1 MFYIFS
7 IIKQLIFFI
16 IIFISFHFTFNYF
29 RNLFLNKKGIITPNE
44 KYEEIYQI
52 LHPSCPFTTN
62 IKSIP
67 KDISTNNSLS
77 LTNNEIQ
84 TLENETNNKT
94 INKENDIVFSFSDTK
109 EITEKTTEV
118 IETSIISSIDY

>member
-84 TLENETNNKT
+84 TFNFLFIYMLFKQSPRRAKPCCTGE
-94 INKENDIVFSFSDTK
+94 
-109 EITEKTTEV
+109 
-118 IETSIISSIDY
+118 